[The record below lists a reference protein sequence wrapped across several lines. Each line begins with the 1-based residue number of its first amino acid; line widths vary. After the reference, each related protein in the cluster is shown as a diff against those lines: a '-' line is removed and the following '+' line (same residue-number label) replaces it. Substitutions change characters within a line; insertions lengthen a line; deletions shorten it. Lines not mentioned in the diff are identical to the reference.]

1 LLALLKPRMIAVA
14 ICLDSLRLS
23 GRTLCSLV
31 SEPCA
36 NRGFVPSKRGG
47 QPFAPHVDRAFQVP
61 IIKAWSRSN
70 HECQIET
77 AVGHQHMVCTMRD
90 TGVGIEVRGGQM

>member
-1 LLALLKPRMIAVA
+1 
-14 ICLDSLRLS
+14 
-23 GRTLCSLV
+23 
-31 SEPCA
+31 
-36 NRGFVPSKRGG
+36 
-47 QPFAPHVDRAFQVP
+47 VDRAFQVP

-90 TGVGIEVRGGQM
+90 TGVVIEVRGGQM